1 MAETNTSNIGFEKQ
15 IWDAACVLRGNID
28 ASEYKSVV
36 LGLIFLKY
44 ISDRFEAKYQ
54 ELVAE
59 GDGFEEDK
67 DEYTAEN
74 IFFVPENARWSVISA
89 AAHTPEIGTLCGFCS
104 IHHESLIIL
113 LCQVYSQRKS
123 PADR

>member
-1 MAETNTSNIGFEKQ
+1 MAEKNTAGIGFEKQ

-44 ISDRFEAKYQ
+44 ISDRFEEKYQ

-59 GDGFEEDK
+59 GDGFDADGNLAFSSTEGMDFDEAMRRQRMYNTEER
-67 DEYTAEN
+67 EATEHH
-74 IFFVPENARWSVISA
+74 VCR
-89 AAHTPEIGTLCGFCS
+89 IGRG
-104 IHHESLIIL
+104 
-113 LCQVYSQRKS
+113 K
-123 PADR
+123 

>member
-1 MAETNTSNIGFEKQ
+1 MAENNTSNIGFEKQ

-44 ISDRFEAKYQ
+44 ISDRFEAKYK
-54 ELVAE
+54 ELVEE
-59 GDGFEEDK
+59 GDGFEEDQ

-74 IFFVPENARWSVISA
+74 IFFVPENAKKKAIRCQLIKLMLKRFVFSLGHVIVLMYNITTNVGDKLFS
-89 AAHTPEIGTLCGFCS
+89 
-104 IHHESLIIL
+104 
-113 LCQVYSQRKS
+113 
-123 PADR
+123 

>member
-1 MAETNTSNIGFEKQ
+1 MATNTNANIGFEKQ
-15 IWDAACVLRGNID
+15 IWDAACVLRGNMD

-44 ISDRFEAKYQ
+44 ISDRFEAKYKA
-54 ELVAE
+54 LVEE

-74 IFFVPENARWSVISA
+74 IFFVPENARWKVIA
-89 AAHTPEIGTLCGFCS
+89 LPRPIR
-104 IHHESLIIL
+104 
-113 LCQVYSQRKS
+113 RKS
-123 PADR
+123 AR